1 MHREFPGS
9 GPGGGTHQECG
20 KRAINEEKEKYLYNF
35 STLKY
40 NDAYMNIQK
49 ALFFKPGAIGDLLH
63 ALPVLK
69 AFRKTFPSAHVT
81 LVVSPPMKS
90 VIEGPVIADCVLVFD
105 KTQFKKNAWA
115 LVRFGLMLRNEQY
128 DLFVDLQPSLRSRVI
143 RLLAGAVKTLVYKK
157 QKGIAE
163 GIRRLHAVEN
173 FAETLK
179 PIGVSHIDPE
189 IDLPIP
195 RTAVEAVTGFLRKNG
210 YGGTGILIALN
221 CSVGAARPARNWFPE
236 RFSLLADRLIQELS
250 AKIVFI
256 GGAEDRDLV
265 RRVMD
270 AMQQRA
276 VSSAGELSIAES
288 AALLARCSCLVSSD
302 TGPLHLAT
310 AVHTPVIGLYGS
322 TDPLRTGPFGE
333 GHTVI
338 DKQLS
343 CVPCEE
349 KECPEGTRACMD
361 AISVNEVFEAVRKT
375 IA

>member
-1 MHREFPGS
+1 
-9 GPGGGTHQECG
+9 
-20 KRAINEEKEKYLYNF
+20 
-35 STLKY
+35 
-40 NDAYMNIQK
+40 MNIQK

-128 DLFVDLQPSLRSRVI
+128 DLFVDLQPSLRSRFI
-143 RLLAGAVKTLVYKK
+143 RLLAGAAKTLVYKK
-157 QKGIAE
+157 QKRIAE

-195 RTAVEAVTGFLRKNG
+195 RTAVEAATGFLRKNG
-210 YGGTGILIALN
+210 YAGPGILIALN

-276 VSSAGELSIAES
+276 VSSAGDLSIAES